1 MEVLDAE
8 FEYWE
13 TMKKSIK
20 NTQEQQ
26 PRPNTRARKQNESH

>member
-13 TMKKSIK
+13 TIKKSIK

-26 PRPNTRARKQNESH
+26 PRPNTCTRKQNESH